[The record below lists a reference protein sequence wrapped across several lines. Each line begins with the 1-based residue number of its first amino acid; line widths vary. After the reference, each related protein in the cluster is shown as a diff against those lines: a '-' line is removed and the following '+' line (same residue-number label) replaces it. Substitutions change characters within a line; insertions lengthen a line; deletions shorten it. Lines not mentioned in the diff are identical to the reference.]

1 MTDAVKNP
9 VPIKSVHHVELVVG
23 NAKQAAYYYRKAFG
37 FNQIAYLGP
46 ETGHRDRA
54 SYVLEQGKIRFVITA
69 PMGADH
75 SLAEHQKKHGD
86 GVIDIACR
94 VMDTDEAYQMAVSR
108 GAASAVE
115 PRTLED
121 DRGTVRHAAI
131 RTYGD
136 TIHSFYSL
144 ENYDGPHLP
153 GYDPQ
158 VIEEESAGLWRID
171 HIVGNVED
179 HRMDHWVDWYRD
191 VMGFTKFLSFDDKD
205 ISTEFTA
212 LRSTVM
218 SAPHAALKM
227 PINEPADG
235 RKKSQIE
242 EYIEF
247 YDGPGVQHVALIT
260 DDIIKT
266 VADLRQRGVEFLFV
280 PDSYY
285 ETVWDRVGEVQE
297 DRAEIQKHG
306 ILVDHDEQGYLL
318 QLFTKPVEDR
328 PTLFYEIIQRRGA
341 QGFGKGNFKALF
353 ESIEREQEK
362 RGNL

>member
-1 MTDAVKNP
+1 MTDP
-9 VPIKSVHHVELVVG
+9 VPLKGVHHVELAVG

-37 FNQIAYLGP
+37 FRQTAYLGP

-54 SYVLEQGKIRFVITA
+54 SYVLEQGKIRFVVTA
-69 PMGADH
+69 PMGSDH
-75 SLAEHQKKHGD
+75 PCAEHQKAHGD
-86 GVIDIACR
+86 GVIDVAFR
-94 VMDTDEAYQMAVSR
+94 VADVDESWQMAVSR
-108 GAASAVE
+108 GAVSAVD
-115 PRTLED
+115 PHDLED
-121 DRGTVRHAAI
+121 SRGVVRHAAI

-136 TIHSFYSL
+136 TIHSLYAL
-144 ENYDGPHLP
+144 DGYDGPHVP
-153 GYDPQ
+153 GYEPRE
-158 VIEEESAGLWRID
+158 IEEENAGLWRVD

-179 HRMDHWVDWYRD
+179 NRMNTWVDWYRD

-218 SAPHAALKM
+218 SAPHAAFKM

-235 RKKSQIE
+235 RRKSQIE

-260 DDIIKT
+260 DDIVKT

-285 ETVWDRVGEVQE
+285 ETVWDRVGEIQE
-297 DRAEIQKHG
+297 DREEIRKHG
-306 ILVDHDEQGYLL
+306 ILVDNDDDGYLL
-318 QLFTKPVEDR
+318 QLFTKPVQDR

-341 QGFGKGNFKALF
+341 QGFGKGNFQALF